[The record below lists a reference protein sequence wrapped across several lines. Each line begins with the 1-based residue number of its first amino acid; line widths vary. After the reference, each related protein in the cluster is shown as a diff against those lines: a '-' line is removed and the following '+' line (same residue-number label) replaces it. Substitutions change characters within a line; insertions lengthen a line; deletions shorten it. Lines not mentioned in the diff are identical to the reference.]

1 MPEFNYG
8 DATEYGFEPDLLEEI
23 LPKQIECS
31 SSGAEDRLGRR
42 RADDLSLEGREL
54 LG

>member
-23 LPKQIECS
+23 LPKQIECTFIW
-31 SSGAEDRLGRR
+31 GRR
-42 RADDLSLEGREL
+42 QVGPSAC
-54 LG
+54 